1 MFILPLDILG
11 TIDYNKDVIKRER
24 TDGKRDI
31 PKEQVATSSEALKDT
46 KSKIKMKEVMNY
58 GKQRTQHQNRG
69 IEGTQGNASRTQ
81 GNDRGD

>member
-58 GKQRTQHQNRG
+58 GNKRNDYEDRG
-69 IEGTQGNASRTQ
+69 TEGTQSNAV
-81 GNDRGD
+81 